1 MNKKLKIA
9 IVGAGSS
16 YTPELIEGLSEHRET
31 LPVKE
36 IVLLD
41 INEERLSIM
50 EGFVKRYVG
59 YTTADIFP
67 PTHNAFVVVW
77 NVLENYLVQDGSFN
91 GQIDCIHQYYI
102 EGWSK

>member
-1 MNKKLKIA
+1 MNKELKIA

-50 EGFVKRYVG
+50 EGFVKRYIKHLNYDVKVWS
-59 YTTADIFP
+59 TTSREE
-67 PTHNAFVVVW
+67 AFT
-77 NVLENYLVQDGSFN
+77 
-91 GQIDCIHQYYI
+91 GQILFLHKFVSVVIKQESLMKKFH
-102 EGWSK
+102 

>member
-50 EGFVKRYVG
+50 EVK
-59 YTTADIFP
+59 
-67 PTHNAFVVVW
+67 
-77 NVLENYLVQDGSFN
+77 
-91 GQIDCIHQYYI
+91 
-102 EGWSK
+102 

>member
-59 YTTADIFP
+59 YLNYDVKYGVQHQEKKHSLMLILFQ
-67 PTHNAFVVVW
+67 HK
-77 NVLENYLVQDGSFN
+77 LELGE
-91 GQIDCIHQYYI
+91 IRR
-102 EGWSK
+102 E

>member
-41 INEERLSIM
+41 IINSILPGLLPLILVLIFHQILVKQKKGM
-50 EGFVKRYVG
+50 YICILACFVIG
-59 YTTADIFP
+59 ILGA
-67 PTHNAFVVVW
+67 VVHV
-77 NVLENYLVQDGSFN
+77 F
-91 GQIDCIHQYYI
+91 
-102 EGWSK
+102 

>member
-59 YTTADIFP
+59 YLNYDVKVWSTTSREEHSLMLILFQ
-67 PTHNAFVVVW
+67 HK
-77 NVLENYLVQDGSFN
+77 LELGE
-91 GQIDCIHQYYI
+91 IRR
-102 EGWSK
+102 E

>member
-41 INEERLSIM
+41 IMKKDFQLWK
-50 EGFVKRYVG
+50 G
-59 YTTADIFP
+59 
-67 PTHNAFVVVW
+67 
-77 NVLENYLVQDGSFN
+77 L
-91 GQIDCIHQYYI
+91 
-102 EGWSK
+102 